1 MNRLVPCLQHAVL
14 AALAVAFSATPAQA
28 QSKPSV
34 QVELAGIQVVHQGIE
49 SKEQFGGS
57 YPFNAMKTGCRLAL
71 ILKSSGKQII
81 DVDIANSKLEAFI
94 DSTRQSLLNDK
105 PDPNNFGQQDGFD
118 SFPNIGEDGKVA
130 LVTVVGSKLPKKE
143 ATKLGAKGELVVQ
156 VASKTESK
164 KSPATKLE
172 KGRKLS
178 VGDIKLSISEAGKPQ
193 FFAGEFGFEVSLASS
208 NKAFDNVAAVK
219 FLDSDG
225 KEIESGSTGGGSM
238 GFGDNFTYT
247 KNFGLKKAPKGDVTV
262 ELELW
267 TDLKEE
273 KIPFAITAGFGR

>member
-193 FFAGEFGFEVSLASS
+193 FFAGEFEFEVALASS